1 MAAADNK
8 RHTRRRSKIY
18 LIFNKKKIKFKQ
30 KKTGKTFDNR
40 RMQRKEIFLLTIYS
54 ILRALFVLHE
64 MLVAES
70 IAHDQKQH
78 LLIYDR
84 LPSVREIGLRLTHT
98 HFDFKLSLFIN

>member
-1 MAAADNK
+1 
-8 RHTRRRSKIY
+8 
-18 LIFNKKKIKFKQ
+18 
-30 KKTGKTFDNR
+30 
-40 RMQRKEIFLLTIYS
+40 MQRKEIFLLTIYS

-70 IAHDQKQH
+70 IVHDQKQH

-98 HFDFKLSLFIN
+98 HFDFKLSLFINWSQFYALHDSINN